1 MEILYIHVKSK
12 NKLKSQD
19 LNFGSEFVFKY
30 STELK
35 ELNISKNELFID
47 NFFSNENNDN
57 IERGEILNV
66 TSIIGQNGTGKTS
79 ILNLIRENF
88 PKGYNAI
95 TSEMIFALK
104 EDERITIYY
113 DENILIE
120 KTNASELNISLI
132 KLTQKNKVIN
142 SKNKGKYEY
151 KEPYSIKDFNSTD
164 FVFFSNIFDGTG
176 GINING
182 YRDISTNHLV
192 FNDYRRNIEF
202 KAINSEE
209 KRSELETYIFDDIE
223 RQLLFINGFK
233 ENNIIPFDLPEEIII
248 ILKNDFSNKNFK
260 KYNLKS
266 NTQKKLIEI
275 VELINLSLSMT
286 RGFFE
291 KSKMGLIY
299 NLFIGFFIE
308 INLSYSNILQT
319 IDDGNSILKF
329 NKGKID
335 FETLDS
341 ILDQFKILISVG
353 TNLERLVNTFK
364 NFKELLNFIY
374 NLNPDNKVISL
385 KDNLFSF
392 NIQNEN
398 IKLFHKF
405 IDIYKNSYIFRPYF
419 NLTWAGIS
427 SGEKALL
434 NIYSRL
440 YSLTPNVQ
448 RTDGLE
454 KNIIILIDEGDAYLH
469 PEWQKQFVKILTDFI
484 PIIYNKTTKGDKQ
497 KIQIIFTTNSPIP
510 ASDLL
515 NYNTIFLENSE
526 NEKNEKVTIVKD
538 SLNDQKETFAAN
550 IHTLLSDSFFVKG
563 GLIGDFASDKLNEV
577 IEKLIKRV
585 NLTHEER
592 ENMRKLIHQIG
603 EPVLKIKL
611 IQMYNDRY
619 NMDIHERLDNLEK
632 RLDKYDKN

>member
-12 NKLKSQD
+12 NKIKSQD
-19 LNFGSEFVFKY
+19 LNFGSEFIFKY
-30 STELK
+30 SGELK

-57 IERGEILNV
+57 IERGDILNV

-95 TSEMIFALK
+95 KSEMIFALK
-104 EDERITIYY
+104 EDGKITIYY

-120 KTNASELNISLI
+120 KTNATELNISLI
-132 KLTQKNKVIN
+132 KLTQINKVIN

-151 KEPYSIKDFNSTD
+151 KEPYSIKDFNNTD

-176 GINING
+176 GNNING

-192 FNDYRRNIEF
+192 FNDYRRNIEY
-202 KAINSEE
+202 KTINLEE
-209 KRSELETYIFDDIE
+209 NRSELETYIFDDIE

-248 ILKNDFSNKNFK
+248 LLKNDYSNKNFK
-260 KYNLKS
+260 NYNLKP

-275 VELINLSLSMT
+275 VELIDLSLAMT
-286 RGFFE
+286 SGFFE
-291 KSKMGLIY
+291 KTKMGLIY

-319 IDDGNSILKF
+319 IDEGNNILKF
-329 NKGKID
+329 NKEKID
-335 FETLDS
+335 FKTINS
-341 ILDQFKILISVG
+341 ILVQFEILISVS

-374 NLNPDNKVISL
+374 NLNTDNKVVL
-385 KDNLFSF
+385 LRDNFFSF
-392 NIQNEN
+392 NIKNEN
-398 IKLFHKF
+398 IKDFHKF

-440 YSLTPNVQ
+440 YSLTPNIQ

-469 PEWQKQFVKILTDFI
+469 PEWQKQFVKILIDFI

-515 NYNTIFLENSE
+515 NYNTIFLENSI
-526 NEKNEKVTIVKD
+526 NDKNEKVTIVKD

-550 IHTLLSDSFFVKG
+550 IHTLLSDSFFVKN
-563 GLIGDFASDKLNEV
+563 GLIGDFASEKLNKT
-577 IEKLIKRV
+577 IYQLIYRV
-585 NLTHEER
+585 DLSIDER
-592 ENMRKLIHQIG
+592 EKMRRLIHQIG
-603 EPVLKIKL
+603 EPVLKTKL
-611 IQMYNDRY
+611 MQMYNDRF
-619 NMDIHERLDNLEK
+619 NLEIHERLDKIEK
-632 RLDKYDKN
+632 HLKL